1 LVGEGECGAGELA
14 GSWVFGGGGEFGLRE
29 AGFVVPE
36 WGALGQRP
44 ADEGHRPVEVAEGDE
59 DERGAGRRPAGEQVE
74 VFGEVEGG

>member
-1 LVGEGECGAGELA
+1 MDRPALVGEGECGAGELA

-44 ADEGHRPVEVAEGDE
+44 TDEGHRGTLTWATGRSVPRSRPMV
-59 DERGAGRRPAGEQVE
+59 GASVS
-74 VFGEVEGG
+74 